1 MARLGVKENCKYLG
15 ETWGGYFANDLSA
28 QDIAEKVMQ
37 ERFKEYSEEYKDS
50 TVKTEVSENSCRLDL
65 GDGDFIEVSIEDL
78 DGPYQVQ
85 FSDYEGETYDGG
97 VYDTFEDAKEAAVD
111 GYHTDQDY
119 NYFVIYNKDGDIV
132 YDESDLSEDEQ
143 K

>member
-15 ETWGGYFANDLSA
+15 ETWGGYLANDLSA
-28 QDIAEKVMQ
+28 RDIAEKVMQ

-50 TVKTEVSENSCRLDL
+50 TVKTETSENSCRLDL
-65 GDGDFIEVSIEDL
+65 GDGDFVEVSIEDL

-85 FSDYEGETYDGG
+85 FSDYEGKVYDGG
-97 VYDTFEDAKEAAVD
+97 TYGTFEDAKKAAVD